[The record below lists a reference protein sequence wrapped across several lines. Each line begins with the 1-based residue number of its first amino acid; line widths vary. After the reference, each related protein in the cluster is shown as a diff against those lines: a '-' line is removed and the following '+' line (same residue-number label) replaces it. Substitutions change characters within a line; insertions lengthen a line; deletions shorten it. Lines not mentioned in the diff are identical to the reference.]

1 MSYLEEHRNEIF
13 KKYNDDELL
22 RDVENYKTKSGRL
35 LKLINH
41 FFEECMFNCRNTRM
55 RLTPMEAL
63 QDEWS
68 VSELFRLIGRNKKL
82 YAGTDVQNL
91 KKCLSLGYVGA
102 RRVANFCPKNARMI
116 YRRYFDNLDGLNILD
131 TSCGFGSRMLA
142 ALLNGAN
149 YYGFDPNKELF
160 GKLKECESWLRV
172 HNEVSD
178 SQVCDVHCLGSEVHV
193 PELDGKMDLSF
204 TSPPYFNL
212 EVYSDDGFSSSKNLG
227 DYEAWVKEF
236 VVPTVV
242 NTYRYLKVGGYA
254 MINIKNMRSKGNK
267 PLYDDFMLAFQGV
280 PGFEYVETFSM
291 SHQHKRTFHHELDY
305 QGFEEP
311 VMVYR
316 KVSQM
321 EPDLE
326 STWDYLVKSRKEP
339 FVKPRMTKK
348 AKSTITVVEAPKP
361 PENQPL
367 RVVSVWSKSTP
378 PPPTIEVLEKPVAVL
393 PSFELIVDS
402 MDEIDPRTLGKLMVG
417 LKSKVDL
424 TMVHGEIG
432 VDDIVARLCKG
443 LGVNLRSLRGFDNEI
458 LPQYIGKRKLVGCQA
473 GQKPVFALLDEERQ
487 E

>member
-160 GKLKECESWLRV
+160 GKLKECESWLRN

-311 VMVYR
+311 VMAYR
-316 KVSQM
+316 KVSQVA
-321 EPDLE
+321 DVGLE
-326 STWDYLVKSRKEP
+326 STWNYLVKNRKEP
-339 FVKPRMTKK
+339 FVKPRAKK
-348 AKSTITVVEAPKP
+348 GKSTITVVEATKP
-361 PENQPL
+361 P
-367 RVVSVWSKSTP
+367 KK
-378 PPPTIEVLEKPVAVL
+378 IEVLEKPVASL

-402 MDEIDPRTLGKLMVG
+402 MDGVDPRTLGKLMVE
-417 LKSKVDL
+417 LKNKVDL
-424 TMVHGEIG
+424 TIVHGEIG
-432 VDDIVARLCKG
+432 VDDVVARLCKG
-443 LGVNLRSLRGFDNEI
+443 LGVNLRSLRGFDNEV

-473 GQKPVFALLDEERQ
+473 GQKPVFALLVGGRQ